1 MIDVPELDLYLKTI
15 YYAYNSNSPIY
26 AGTLS
31 EELQSWVSYFGFNQG
46 IIKRFNNTVKRPEF
60 GFTFGIGRA
69 NSMYGLRE
77 IRRMFDPNLLLPAP
91 FLKIYPRLLYS
102 YGFIEESPDFA
113 SHEYYFRYY
122 PKMTVRV
129 YARPRPRAR
138 MILRPS
144 QHWVIGTHAHIQQNG
159 RHVISYNV
167 AVDVGLRTIVEEE
180 LHAQVP
186 NLHATTT
193 TADVVQNI
201 EEDMPRLKE
210 EIEANLNRILSTE
223 EKKFTDLGD
232 ALRVECASE
241 LRILED
247 FVTKFEEEII
257 KSTDINL
264 PPDPTAQTNS

>member
-1 MIDVPELDLYLKTI
+1 MTNKLT
-15 YYAYNSNSPIY
+15 
-26 AGTLS
+26 
-31 EELQSWVSYFGFNQG
+31 VS
-46 IIKRFNNTVKRPEF
+46 NNTVRRPEF

-102 YGFIEESPDFA
+102 YDFIEESPEFA

-129 YARPRPRAR
+129 YVRPRPRAR

-144 QHWVIGTHAHIQQNG
+144 QHWIIGTHSHIQQNG
-159 RHVISYNV
+159 RHIISYNV

-180 LHAQVP
+180 LHAQVA
-186 NLHATTT
+186 NLHGTTT

-201 EEDMPRLKE
+201 EENMPELKE

-223 EKKFTDLGD
+223 EKKFMELGD
-232 ALRVECASE
+232 VLRVECASE

-257 KSTDINL
+257 RSTEINL
-264 PPDPTAQTNS
+264 PPDPTAQTDS